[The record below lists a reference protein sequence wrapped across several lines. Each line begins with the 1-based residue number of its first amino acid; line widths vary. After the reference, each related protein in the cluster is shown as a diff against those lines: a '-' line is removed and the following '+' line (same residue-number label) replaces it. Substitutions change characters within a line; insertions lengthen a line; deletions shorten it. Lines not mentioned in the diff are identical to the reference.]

1 MEYVEKINVK
11 KTIRYWQSCT
21 FNHKLLKKGWAPP
34 HPTLY
39 LKKSVYEKHGLFD
52 LDYTIAA
59 DYEFMIRIFSDKSLK
74 FQYLPKLISKMRI
87 GGVSNKNLKNIL
99 LKSQEDYNAIKKN
112 KIGNLFTLIRKNTS
126 KINQLIKKRVD

>member
-1 MEYVEKINVK
+1 
-11 KTIRYWQSCT
+11 
-21 FNHKLLKKGWAPP
+21 
-34 HPTLY
+34 
-39 LKKSVYEKHGLFD
+39 
-52 LDYTIAA
+52 
-59 DYEFMIRIFSDKSLK
+59 MIRIFSDKSLK